1 MNSCIFIGRL
11 VKDPELKYSQNGTA
25 ITTFTIAVNRIG
37 TNGEADFI
45 NIKTFNNTA
54 KNCSEYLTKGSQVS
68 VEGRLQINK
77 NKKEDGTYT
86 NYTDILAHKVEFLSK
101 KSENQTSES
110 KEKSYVEEYPF
121 EIDDDSPF

>member
-11 VKDPELKYSQNGTA
+11 VKYPELKYSQNGTA

-37 TNGEADFI
+37 TNGEVDFI
-45 NIKTFNNTA
+45 NIKTFDKTA

-77 NKKEDGTYT
+77 SKKEDGTYS
-86 NYTDILAHKVEFLSK
+86 NYTDILAHRVMFLSK
-101 KSENQTSES
+101 KNESQTSELKGDS
-110 KEKSYVEEYPF
+110 F
-121 EIDDDSPF
+121 EIDDNDLPF